1 MKISTDLIIVTIS
14 VLVLI
19 GYLFEIT
26 YRKFRIPSIIV
37 LIVSGVLI
45 KWFLSRYFHV
55 DTIPMLDVILGI
67 LGTIGLILIV
77 LEGTLELKIR
87 SNNLNLIRDGFVFA
101 LLEMILIT
109 LILSTYI
116 INVKHFEWYQSVV
129 NILPFA
135 VMSSAVAI
143 PASQL
148 LNKGDKFFVIYQSSF
163 SDVLGVLFFNFF
175 VLNEVISWGVVGKF
189 FLQIVLLLMIS
200 VIASVV
206 LSFLLNRIRHK
217 IKFIPIIVMMLLFYS
232 ALHYHHLP
240 SLLFIMIFGLLLANF
255 EFLSGIPWFRKLN
268 IGSLESEVRQFDEL
282 VSETTFVIKSLFF
295 LLLGFRLNISNLLD
309 FQAFSWAVG
318 IVMTVLGVRFF
329 IIKFLKI
336 GSSNTLMIFPRGLI
350 TILLYYLLPPQYRL
364 PYFNDVTLTYIIF
377 ISLFFL
383 ILNNWIFH
391 TKVELSDV

>member
-14 VLVLI
+14 VLILI

-26 YRKFRIPSIIV
+26 YKKFRIPSIIV
-37 LIVSGVLI
+37 LIVSGVVI
-45 KWFLSRYFHV
+45 QWFLSRYFHV
-55 DTIPMLDVILGI
+55 NDIPMLDVILGI

-87 SNNLNLIRDGFVFA
+87 SNNLSLIKDGFVFS
-101 LLEMILIT
+101 LLEIILIT
-109 LILSTYI
+109 LILSVYI
-116 INVKHFEWYQSVV
+116 INVKHFEWYLSVV

-135 VMSSAVAI
+135 VVSSAVAI
-143 PASQL
+143 PASHL
-148 LNKGDKFFVIYQSSF
+148 LSKGDKFFVIYQSSF

-175 VLNEVISWGVVGKF
+175 VLNEVISWGVVGNF
-189 FLQIVLLLMIS
+189 FLQIVLLLIIS
-200 VIASVV
+200 VMASVV
-206 LSFLLNRIRHK
+206 LSFLLNRIKHK
-217 IKFIPIIVMMLLFYS
+217 IKFIPIIVIILLVYS
-232 ALHYHHLP
+232 ALHYYHLP

-255 EFLSGIPWFRKLN
+255 ESLSDIHWFGKLN

-282 VSETTFVIKSLFF
+282 VSETTFIIKSLFF
-295 LLLGFRLNISNLLD
+295 LLLGFRLDISNLLD
-309 FQAFSWAVG
+309 FQAFSWAAG
-318 IVMTVLGVRFF
+318 IVMVVLGVRFF
-329 IIKFLKI
+329 IIKFLKL

-350 TILLYYLLPPQYRL
+350 TILLYYFLPLKYRL

-377 ISLFFL
+377 ISLFLL